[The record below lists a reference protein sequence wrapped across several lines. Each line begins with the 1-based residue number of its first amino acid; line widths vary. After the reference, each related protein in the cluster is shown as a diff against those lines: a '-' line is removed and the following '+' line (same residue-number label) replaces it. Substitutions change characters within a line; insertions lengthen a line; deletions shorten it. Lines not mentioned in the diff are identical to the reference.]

1 MICNQIVKNARQTV
15 NIARISIRF
24 LAADLDY
31 RLTPGLDCHIQRLW
45 GQTCLFSFRVK
56 KGVFVSRIAL
66 VTGAGRG
73 IGRAT
78 AILLAKQGFPVVIT
92 SRTQSELDEVAQSIE
107 SNGGK
112 VLAIQCDLSDRSQ
125 PVKLIDRIEQSWG
138 PVEVLINNAGIG
150 SSQNPRPIV
159 DFDDDFWD
167 LTFLVNV
174 TVPYLLTKRVLPN
187 MIKAGWGR
195 IVNIGSINSKM
206 PSLHSAAYVS
216 SKHAIGGL
224 TKVTAK
230 EVMELGITCNAIC
243 PGVIA
248 TRMNDKRIEYDA
260 RRLGKSTAQLESES
274 TLLGRRL
281 VPDEVAPAIA
291 FLVSDGAAVIN
302 GQLLNVCAG
311 MLMD

>member
-1 MICNQIVKNARQTV
+1 MN
-15 NIARISIRF
+15 
-24 LAADLDY
+24 
-31 RLTPGLDCHIQRLW
+31 
-45 GQTCLFSFRVK
+45 
-56 KGVFVSRIAL
+56 RIAL
-66 VTGAGRG
+66 ITGAGRG

-78 AILLAKQGFPVVIT
+78 AVLLAQQGFDVVIT
-92 SRTQSELDEVAQSIE
+92 ARTLSELEEVAGIIE
-107 SNGGK
+107 RNGGR
-112 VLAIQCDLSDRSQ
+112 VLALQSDLADRAQ
-125 PVKLIDRIEQSWG
+125 PSPLIDRVEQTWG
-138 PVEVLINNAGIG
+138 PVAVLINNAGIG

-167 LTFLVNV
+167 LTMLVNV

-187 MIKAGWGR
+187 MIQAGWGR
-195 IVNIGSINSKM
+195 IVNIASINAKM

-216 SKHAIGGL
+216 SKHALAGL

-230 EVMELGITCNAIC
+230 EVAEHGITCNAVC

-260 RRLGKSTAQLESES
+260 RRLGKSTAELEAASS
-274 TLLGRRL
+274 SLGRRL
-281 VPDEVAPAIA
+281 LPEEVAPSVA
-291 FLVSDGAAVIN
+291 FLVSNGAAIVN